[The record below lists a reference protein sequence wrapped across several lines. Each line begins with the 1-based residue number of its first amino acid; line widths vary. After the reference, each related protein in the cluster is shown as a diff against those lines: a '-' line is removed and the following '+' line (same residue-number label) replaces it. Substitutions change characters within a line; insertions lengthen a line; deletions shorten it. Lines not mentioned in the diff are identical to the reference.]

1 MTTPAFRDR
10 APRRSRV
17 RRAVALALLTA
28 LAAALSLCVAG
39 TAEAAG
45 YRYWSFWEGDGSRWT
60 YATQGP
66 SLVRPDDGA
75 VQGFR
80 FAVSED
86 SGDAAQPRRTPD
98 FAAVCQD
105 TPAKDGSKRVAL
117 VIDPGTPADAPA
129 GEQPPALRTA
139 CARVAP
145 DASTAEALASVAKPL
160 RYDSAALLC
169 AISGYPET
177 GCGEQLAGDTSPAP
191 TGAASA
197 SSPAASSTA
206 SGGSA
211 DGDGG
216 GPSVGVLAGIGA
228 VVVLGAAAV
237 LQARRRR

>member
-1 MTTPAFRDR
+1 M
-10 APRRSRV
+10 
-17 RRAVALALLTA
+17 ALALLTA
-28 LAAALSLCVAG
+28 LAAAVSLCVAG

-45 YRYWSFWEGDGSRWT
+45 YRYWSFWESDGPRWT

-66 SLVRPDDGA
+66 SLVRPDDGS

-98 FAAVCQD
+98 FAAVCGN

-117 VIDPGTPADAPA
+117 VIDPGTAADAPA

-169 AISGYPET
+169 AISGYPRT
-177 GCGEQLAGDTSPAP
+177 GCGEQLAGDASPEPAG
-191 TGAASA
+191 TASA
-197 SSPAASSTA
+197 PSSSSEKTA
-206 SGGSA
+206 A
-211 DGDGG
+211 DGDAG
-216 GPSVGVLAGIGA
+216 GPSVGLLAGIGA
-228 VVVLGAAAV
+228 VVVLGGAAV
-237 LQARRRR
+237 FQARRRR